1 MGEKFH
7 FLSFSLY
14 FCAIFLDSKR
24 FFSEILLDFYRNII
38 TYDMKQSIENL
49 YKLDGRVPVGKALPF
64 GLQHV
69 LAMFV
74 SNIAPI
80 MILAGAVGLDSS
92 ISAVLI
98 QNCMVIAGIGTLVQ
112 LYPVWRIGSRL
123 PIVMGISFTFLSL
136 AISIAAAHGMG
147 TLIGAVIIG
156 GLVEGTLGLFAKY
169 WIKLIPP
176 VVAATVVTAI
186 GFSLLPV
193 GANSFAGA
201 VGLDSSISAVLI
213 QNCMVIAG
221 IGTLVQLYPVWRIGS
236 RLPIVM
242 GISFTFL
249 SLAISIAAA
258 HGMGTLI
265 GAVIIGGLVEG
276 TLGLFAKYWIKL
288 IPPVVAATVV
298 TAIGFSLLPVGANSF
313 AGGQGAADFGSMNN
327 WIVGSVTLLA
337 CLLCQIFAKG
347 FLRSLSV
354 LVGLIVG
361 YILAC
366 FMGMIDY
373 SGLTNLSIIALPRIL
388 PFTPEFNIGAILSV
402 VAVYLVSAT
411 ETIGDTSALC
421 NSALKRDPNTKEM
434 GAAVCCDGFVS
445 SVSGLFGCTPITSFS
460 QNVGLAAM
468 SGVVNRFTIA
478 MGAII
483 MIIGGIFPA
492 IGYVLTTIPQAVLG
506 GCTIMMFGSILFA
519 GFGMMA
525 RTGFSQRNMVI
536 VSLSLSVGLGFT
548 QATGMFNIFPEIV
561 RTVFADN
568 CVAVVFLLA
577 VILNL
582 VLPKNLEK

>member
-1 MGEKFH
+1 MTKECV
-7 FLSFSLY
+7 FSN
-14 FCAIFLDSKR
+14 FICTFAAIFEKTIL
-24 FFSEILLDFYRNII
+24 FFIHGME
-38 TYDMKQSIENL
+38 QSIANL
-49 YKLDGRVPVGKALPF
+49 YKLDGRVPVGKAIPF

-80 MILAGAVGLDSS
+80 MILASAVGIDSS
-92 ISAVLI
+92 VSAVLV
-98 QNCMVIAGIGTLVQ
+98 QNCMIIAGIGTLVQ

-136 AISIAAAHGMG
+136 AISIASAHGMG

-156 GLVEGTLGLFAKY
+156 GLVEGSLGLFVKY
-169 WIKLIPP
+169 WIKLVP
-176 VVAATVVTAI
+176 
-186 GFSLLPV
+186 
-193 GANSFAGA
+193 
-201 VGLDSSISAVLI
+201 
-213 QNCMVIAG
+213 
-221 IGTLVQLYPVWRIGS
+221 
-236 RLPIVM
+236 
-242 GISFTFL
+242 
-249 SLAISIAAA
+249 
-258 HGMGTLI
+258 H
-265 GAVIIGGLVEG
+265 
-276 TLGLFAKYWIKL
+276 
-288 IPPVVAATVV
+288 VVAATVV

-313 AGGQGAADFGSMNN
+313 AGGQGSADFGSLNN

-366 FMGMIDY
+366 FMGMVDF
-373 SGLTNLSIIALPRIL
+373 SGLFNHSIVSLPHFL
-388 PFTPEFNIGAILSV
+388 PFTPEFNVGAILSV
-402 VAVYLVSAT
+402 VAIYLVSAT

-421 NSALKRDPNTKEM
+421 NSALKRNPDKSEM
-434 GAAVCCDGFVS
+434 GSAICCDGFVS
-445 SVSGLFGCTPITSFS
+445 SISGLFGCTPITSFS

-483 MIIGGIFPA
+483 MIVGGVFPVV
-492 IGYVLTTIPQAVLG
+492 GHVLTTIPQAVLG

-525 RTGFSQRNMVI
+525 RSGFSQRNMVI

-548 QATGMFNIFPEIV
+548 QATGMFDIFPEIV

-582 VLPKNLEK
+582 VLPKSLEK